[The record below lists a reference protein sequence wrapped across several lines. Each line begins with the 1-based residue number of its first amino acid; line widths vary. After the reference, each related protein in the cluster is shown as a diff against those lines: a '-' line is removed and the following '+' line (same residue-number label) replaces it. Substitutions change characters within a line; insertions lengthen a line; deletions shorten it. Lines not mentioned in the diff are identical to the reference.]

1 MNEWAIKLLIHLA
14 SYDDT
19 AMNRALLDNVG
30 ISESVSDRHVEA
42 YKADSTARK
51 EASHADTFMHTMM
64 AKAHRRGSSATGQ
77 GHGGQKGSSSG
88 FGSVGE
94 GNDSIFGAMAWE
106 SNRWKLISGGAAE
119 LLVSAVK
126 HFYKHPIIVR

>member
-19 AMNRALLDNVG
+19 AMNRALIDNVG
-30 ISESVSDRHVEA
+30 ISESISGRTEEF
-42 YKADSTARK
+42 KG
-51 EASHADTFMHTMM
+51 EGMHADTFMHSML
-64 AKAHRRGSSATGQ
+64 AKAHRRGSSATQ
-77 GHGGQKGSSSG
+77 FHGGAKSSSSG

-94 GNDSIFGAMAWE
+94 AMAWE
-106 SNRWKLISGGAAE
+106 SNRSKFITGGAAE

-126 HFYKHPIIVR
+126 HYYKHPVIVR